1 MSLQLFYPQLLF
13 VTKKET
19 HIGDQS
25 WGERCGEG
33 EAKIKKNPMVIV
45 FVCYLCGFY
54 WLLIPILQLLPVLQM
69 KHLNQWGPFDIQYA

>member
-25 WGERCGEG
+25 WGERWGEG
-33 EAKIKKNPMVIV
+33 EAKIKKKPYGNCFCVLSV
-45 FVCYLCGFY
+45 
-54 WLLIPILQLLPVLQM
+54 WLLLASHSYTTAPPCPPDETSKPVGPI
-69 KHLNQWGPFDIQYA
+69 